1 MASCNASIP
10 AARAS
15 TRKNDQHSDSDLPD
29 NNGYVKVLVKPLE
42 GQKYSIILS
51 WLGVPNLELLPEH
64 TALIY
69 GASTVVCCCLAYVV
83 LACDLADIF
92 RRFCQFVVPLFSVVC
107 AHYMLALYNRKKID
121 ATSFYFLFFAGLL
134 GEIFG
139 RCICHDSYK
148 YTADTLDSDDLTLS
162 VTSGKENTNG
172 LSIALVGQL
181 LIYMVSLAGAAA
193 IANLPGRLSVDIV
206 SFFTLVRI
214 LALSCVSELPAYG
227 TPLMINACGLCGV
240 LLAKHTETILRP
252 PIASFITQDGK
263 ILAVRR
269 RRTSSYAGLHAIS
282 NGKSR
287 RISLPALPRYHYGQ
301 SSSSTVDVAL
311 LAEAHGIV
319 TDMLA
324 DSNLPP
330 HVISGLRALAS
341 LLSPPNHGTHQPRHR
356 PGGSSVALTDFN
368 SGSDTEEIPFTG
380 ERPPVI
386 PKRLRRNLPPSLLR
400 RMSTSTWTTTTSATG
415 MPTLEPEPNR
425 KRSTSFR
432 FPADSNSQASTG
444 LGGAVSENSFDRGRS
459 VRSISPSQVLDSTAA
474 SSFPNKARSFSTTSI
489 PICAASC
496 LDKQAKRERKT
507 ICSPHPVSPTCTDTL
522 DVENDKE
529 HTSHDVVDSSN
540 SGQVVQSAEDESHDQ
555 LPESPLPPL
564 SYVRRVNITS
574 DYESSNDSPSSCDN
588 NNARIV
594 LDDSIEGAGSAQSSN
609 LIHKSLDAQIETST
623 DVSRCTLCGAR
634 TRIGDTK
641 ETIRQRG
648 LISINDILTPVSNKE
663 MKQPPD
669 IPGDDTFRGN
679 LGDNL
684 MYDLDVLHSDE
695 LLNLINEWDYPI
707 FELQQ
712 KAGKCILSQMCYKV
726 FLEVGLFE
734 AFRIPLPEF
743 FNYFHALES
752 GYNDK
757 PYHNCMHA
765 ADVLHAVYHLTS
777 QPVPGFIQMPSNST
791 DSPLHK
797 TLENVIESGT
807 SVYKQFFEANYTY
820 GVIGANF
827 PALELMALYTAAA
840 MHDYDHPGRT
850 NAFLVSTFAPQAVL
864 YNDRSVLENHHA
876 AAAWSLFLSRPEN
889 NWLCHL
895 DKAEFKRFRFL
906 VIENILATDLKRHF
920 EIVAEFNAKVNDDQ
934 APGLDWLSETD
945 RLLTMEMCIKL
956 ADING
961 PCKRHD
967 IHVQWTHRIAEEF
980 YEQGDEE
987 ASLGL
992 TVSPFMDRRNQQ
1004 LAKLQESFINHLVA
1018 PLCNAYGEAGLL
1030 PGQWVDSSDSEEEE
1044 EAVSEDAD
1052 QVENSDFKDT
1062 DVEVVA
1068 SDGGV
1073 ANGTSRKRNS
1083 KLQPKPRK
1091 VRCLQTIHLEEN
1103 YEYWVNILKEES
1115 DTLKAT
1121 ESAATKEVTKDAST
1135 VNDECSLTEEM
1146 ETIHEEVTRISPKA
1160 KS

>member
-1 MASCNASIP
+1 MASFNSSIL
-10 AARAS
+10 AARNS
-15 TRKNDQHSDSDLPD
+15 IHKNNHHSDTDLPD

-51 WLGVPNLELLPEH
+51 WLGVPNLELSPEH
-64 TALIY
+64 AALLY
-69 GASTVVCCCLAYVV
+69 GAGTVVCCCLAYIV
-83 LACDLADIF
+83 LACDLADFF

-107 AHYMLALYNRKKID
+107 AYYMLALYSRKKID
-121 ATSFYFLFFAGLL
+121 TTSFYFLFFAGLL

-139 RCICHDSYK
+139 RCICQDTYK
-148 YTADTLDSDDLTLS
+148 STTSTVDPDDLTLS
-162 VTSGKENTNG
+162 TITGQEKFQNKD
-172 LSIALVGQL
+172 LSMALVGQL
-181 LIYMVSLAGAAA
+181 LIYMVSVAGAAA
-193 IANLPGRLSVDIV
+193 LANLPGRLSVDVV
-206 SFFTLVRI
+206 SFFALVRI

-227 TPLMINACGLCGV
+227 TPLLINVCGLCGV

-252 PIASFITQDGK
+252 PISSFITQDGK

-269 RRTSSYAGLHAIS
+269 RRTSSYAGLHVLS
-282 NGKSR
+282 HGKSR
-287 RISLPALPRYHYGQ
+287 RTSLPALSRHHYGQ
-301 SSSSTVDVAL
+301 SSTSTLDVAL

-380 ERPPVI
+380 ERPPAV
-386 PKRLRRNLPPSLLR
+386 PKRLRKNLPPSLLR

-432 FPADSNSQASTG
+432 FPVDSNSQVSTG
-444 LGGAVSENSFDRGRS
+444 LGGAVSENSFVRGRS

-474 SSFPNKARSFSTTSI
+474 SSFPNKARSYSTTSI
-489 PICAASC
+489 PVCAASC
-496 LDKQAKRERKT
+496 LEKQAKTERKAV
-507 ICSPHPVSPTCTDTL
+507 CSPCPISPAGTDIL
-522 DVENDKE
+522 GVENDKE
-529 HTSHDVVDSSN
+529 HISHDAVDNLNSH
-540 SGQVVQSAEDESHDQ
+540 SGQVVQSAEDESYDR
-555 LPESPLPPL
+555 LPTSPLPPL
-564 SYVRRVNITS
+564 PFVRRVNITS

-594 LDDSIEGAGSAQSSN
+594 LEDSIEGAGSAQSSI
-609 LIHKSLDAQIETST
+609 LIPRSLDAQITTST
-623 DVSRCTLCGAR
+623 DVSRCSFCGTR
-634 TRIGDTK
+634 TGISGTK
-641 ETIRQRG
+641 ETIRHHE
-648 LISINDILTPVSNKE
+648 LIFINDVLTPASNRE
-663 MKQPPD
+663 IKQSPD
-669 IPGDDTFRGN
+669 IPGDVTFRGT
-679 LGDNL
+679 LCDSL

-695 LLNLINEWDYPI
+695 LLSRINEWDYPI

-743 FNYFHALES
+743 LNYFHALET

-757 PYHNCMHA
+757 PYHNSMHA

-777 QPVPGFIQMPSNST
+777 QPVPGFIQMPSDST

-807 SVYKQFFEANYTY
+807 PVYKQCFEANYTY

-850 NAFLVSTFAPQAVL
+850 NAFLVSTFASQAVL

-876 AAAWSLFLSRPEN
+876 AAAWNLFLSRPEN

-920 EIVAEFNAKVNDDQ
+920 EIVAEFNAKVNDDH

-967 IHVQWTHRIAEEF
+967 IHVQWTYRIAEEF

-992 TVSPFMDRRNQQ
+992 TISPFMDRRNQQ

-1030 PGQWVDSSDSEEEE
+1030 PGQWVDSSDSEEE
-1044 EAVSEDAD
+1044 AVSEDTD
-1052 QVENSDFKDT
+1052 QVESSDFKDT
-1062 DVEVVA
+1062 EEEVID

-1073 ANGTSRKRNS
+1073 TNGIF
-1083 KLQPKPRK
+1083 L
-1091 VRCLQTIHLEEN
+1091 
-1103 YEYWVNILKEES
+1103 
-1115 DTLKAT
+1115 
-1121 ESAATKEVTKDAST
+1121 T
-1135 VNDECSLTEEM
+1135 V
-1146 ETIHEEVTRISPKA
+1146 
-1160 KS
+1160 